1 MTRSLN
7 ERPQELNVAC
17 LEAFGFSFFFPPSF
31 GLRTKNLKHCYEALH
46 KNCLRPVAGRH
57 FVVGFFFG
65 SFFFGPGSTWCH
77 QLERTQLGRCTSKE
91 RWNPVG
97 FQWPWSEGTT
107 MMSSKDDVGSSFVG
121 FWYWNENLKKI
132 RIDFFFKKQCGAPG
146 DEVRRRPE
154 PVDVE
159 SVVARLGGSAEC
171 GIRKRHAFAQLQRLL
186 FVVVGLRR
194 RCRSSFVSSLF
205 SFVFF
210 VKWTSDSDGFP
221 FFF

>member
-17 LEAFGFSFFFPPSF
+17 LEAFGFSFFFLQVSVWEQKTWNIVTRLCIKIVYGQSP
-31 GLRTKNLKHCYEALH
+31 GAILLL
-46 KNCLRPVAGRH
+46 V
-57 FVVGFFFG
+57 FFFG

-159 SVVARLGGSAEC
+159 SVVARLGGSAES